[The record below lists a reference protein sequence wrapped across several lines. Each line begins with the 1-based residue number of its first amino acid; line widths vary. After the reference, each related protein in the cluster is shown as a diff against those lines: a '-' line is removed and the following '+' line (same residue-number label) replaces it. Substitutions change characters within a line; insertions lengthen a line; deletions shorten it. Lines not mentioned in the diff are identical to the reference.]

1 MENCFHNWGEL
12 KTVLLGDV
20 LPSKVYDGLSPNVKN
35 CLTQITE
42 ETQEDL
48 HNMASVMEEY
58 DVKVLRPDVNS
69 YMKKQNFT
77 LAEETIG

>member
-20 LPSKVYDGLSPNVKN
+20 LPSSVYDGLSPNIKN

-42 ETQEDL
+42 ETQED
-48 HNMASVMEEY
+48 NWTPEA
-58 DVKVLRPDVNS
+58 
-69 YMKKQNFT
+69 KKT
-77 LAEETIG
+77 T